1 MDAIN
6 RPPPNLADPVER
18 AAYRRELRG
27 LVPWVRYTGTALA
40 LLGAGIA
47 VIEPQWPGAI
57 ALAIIALGFAMMVAG
72 IGIRTRYHKRRM
84 RRDT

>member
-1 MDAIN
+1 MN
-6 RPPPNLADPVER
+6 RRPPNLADPVER

-27 LVPWVRYTGTALA
+27 LVPWVRYTGMGLA

-47 VIEPQWPGAI
+47 VIEPTWPGAI
-57 ALAIIALGFAMMVAG
+57 ALAFIASGFAMMVAG

-84 RRDT
+84 RGDT

>member
-1 MDAIN
+1 MN
-6 RPPPNLADPVER
+6 RPPPNLADPAER

-27 LVPWVRYTGTALA
+27 LVPWVRYTGMALA

-47 VIEPQWPGAI
+47 VLEPTWPGAI
-57 ALAIIALGFAMMVAG
+57 ALAFIAFGFAMMVAG

-84 RRDT
+84 RGDA